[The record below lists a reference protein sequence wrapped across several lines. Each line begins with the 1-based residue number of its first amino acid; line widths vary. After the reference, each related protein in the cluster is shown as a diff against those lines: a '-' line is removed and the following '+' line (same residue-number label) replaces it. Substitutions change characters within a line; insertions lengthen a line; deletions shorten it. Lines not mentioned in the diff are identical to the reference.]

1 MMRRGDLV
9 TIALPG
15 DFGKPR
21 PALIIQS
28 DQLAGTG
35 SVTVLLISNTWV
47 DAPLIRLDMEATLEN
62 GLQRHFQIMV
72 DKPMTVKR
80 ERVGEAFGDLDDS
93 AMVAVN
99 RALAV
104 FLGFA

>member
-1 MMRRGDLV
+1 MLLLSSTLV
-9 TIALPG
+9 E
-15 DFGKPR
+15 
-21 PALIIQS
+21 
-28 DQLAGTG
+28 
-35 SVTVLLISNTWV
+35 
-47 DAPLIRLDMEATLEN
+47 APLIRVDVEPTSDN
-62 GLQRHFQIMV
+62 GLQRRSQIMV

-80 ERVGEAFGDLDDS
+80 ERVGETFGHLDDS

>member
-1 MMRRGDLV
+1 MCIRDSL
-9 TIALPG
+9 
-15 DFGKPR
+15 
-21 PALIIQS
+21 
-28 DQLAGTG
+28 
-35 SVTVLLISNTWV
+35 
-47 DAPLIRLDMEATLEN
+47 DAEPTHEN
-62 GLQRHFQIMV
+62 GLQRRSQIMV

-80 ERVGEAFGDLDDS
+80 ERIGETFGHLDDS